1 MDGDLNL
8 SLVPGLQSLQFVNYE
23 NLNLSLVPELQSLQF
38 VNYENLDLTQ
48 VPEHLDKPI
57 KNKRHLAR
65 YADEI

>member
-8 SLVPGLQSLQFVNYE
+8 SLVPG
-23 NLNLSLVPELQSLQF
+23 LQSLQF